1 MRKKIIT
8 AILLV
13 TNVYLFSYER
23 HSPLLHS
30 SSQQSSQIKGSIRI
44 VSVKKIISGDYLSP
58 QFTADGKKIVF
69 TGENFR
75 GLWISNIDGSGIQ
88 KISDELLAG
97 WKPVST
103 KYNEIIFRTGEI
115 TDKGEI
121 NYSIKKYDLSTKK
134 IVQLYAGKNEDV
146 YPPKVSKFHDN
157 IVFVK
162 DRKLASIKL
171 RDVKG
176 APPLKQQVDKI
187 TFSDGG
193 KVWYLTPALDKP
205 VEISKGRETCGG
217 DELSPDG
224 KKVAYLHGNTNSIII
239 YDFETDKE
247 INVGEGSTVAWS
259 PDSQWIAYSVSCDD
273 GHYIIHSD
281 IFIVRADGSGRQRL
295 TFTEDIAEVNPS
307 WSPDGKSIVCEDAL
321 GSGIYLINLEFNQ

>member
-8 AILLV
+8 AILVV

-30 SSQQSSQIKGSIRI
+30 SSQQSSQIKGGIKI